1 MKFLSYFQRA
11 RSGFLALISI
21 LASGVSVVAQEFQPG
36 ITAEIWP
43 LENPAAESPRRALE
57 ILRSQPRK
65 GHPETLTLDKLEI
78 PAGSGARTYFFYDGW
93 NLLAEYT
100 GDIHT
105 TGTAPLVTLQRS
117 YAWGTDLS
125 GTAQGAGG
133 VGGLLAAQIHTPPNA
148 GVYYPTYDGNGNV
161 SEYLNSTGGVAAHYE
176 YGPFGEPLTTPA
188 GLAAEMPFRFSTKY
202 QDAET
207 GLLYYGYRYYDPI
220 TGRWLSR
227 DPIGENGGLNL
238 YEFVANKPTIA
249 VDRLGLLILYCGPC
263 YGPYL
268 ASCATLC
275 GGPLNVLSCG
285 MLETFGRVSMA
296 CKCKT
301 VRPPLPGP
309 PPPPFNPNPGP
320 PPPPPTKP
328 WWEPFR

>member
-1 MKFLSYFQRA
+1 MAPGEACTVPPPPAYSRTVPALPTSLHTRPKRRRGKTRFRKTGLSA
-11 RSGFLALISI
+11 NRS
-21 LASGVSVVAQEFQPG
+21 P
-36 ITAEIWP
+36 AE
-43 LENPAAESPRRALE
+43 RRS
-57 ILRSQPRK
+57 R
-65 GHPETLTLDKLEI
+65 
-78 PAGSGARTYFFYDGW
+78 
-93 NLLAEYT
+93 
-100 GDIHT
+100 
-105 TGTAPLVTLQRS
+105 
-117 YAWGTDLS
+117 
-125 GTAQGAGG
+125 
-133 VGGLLAAQIHTPPNA
+133 LAANRR
-148 GVYYPTYDGNGNV
+148 VV
-161 SEYLNSTGGVAAHYE
+161 LL
-176 YGPFGEPLTTPA
+176 GPFGEPLTTPA